1 LEYFMKRSYP
11 LLRLAVGTAAI
22 VAGQAANADTGGTV
36 TFSGSISSN
45 SCKLRISG
53 TQQTAGTVTLAKAG
67 LTNLTAS
74 GATTGLTPVTLGLMG
89 CTTAGAASPAT
100 AYFLLSSASVTGAG
114 YIANT
119 ASGGATGVALQLTD
133 SSGGTT
139 YSLGT
144 SDASIGPALVLGSAG
159 TAADTVF
166 GIRYIATQAAPV
178 AGTVSGTL
186 TANFSYN

>member
-1 LEYFMKRSYP
+1 MKRSYP

-36 TFSGSISSN
+36 SFTGTISSN
-45 SCKLRISG
+45 SCKFRIG
-53 TQQTAGTVTLAKAG
+53 GAQQTAATVTLAKAG

-74 GATTGLTPVTLGLMG
+74 GATTGLTPVTLGLSG
-89 CTTAGAASPAT
+89 CTTAGPASPAT
-100 AYFLLSSASVTGAG
+100 AYFLLSSARVTGSG

-133 SSGGTT
+133 SSGATA

-144 SDASIGPALVLGSAG
+144 SDASVGPLLALGTAG

-166 GIRYIATQAAPV
+166 GIRYIATQSTPV
-178 AGTVSGTL
+178 AGAVTGTL